1 MRYLYTM
8 IIIFAGFGY
17 LKGQRFDEIFIDAE
31 WLRAHLGQ
39 DSLII
44 LHVDQPE
51 NYMKGHIPGALYM
64 NQNAYSAFREGL
76 YFEMPD
82 KVDFS
87 EELRKRGIEEGKQ
100 VIISSGWDTF
110 AHAFRLYVTFEYFGL
125 EEQVKILDGGI
136 RGWAERGFTVSQDSM
151 TPISVKNKVNL
162 SANDRIL
169 VDKNWIR
176 SNLTDSSLCIID
188 ARSKNFYTGKE
199 KGNYRRSGHIQG
211 AENLTWTTLVDD
223 HFVLLEPDSLRQLY
237 REVVGPEQ
245 NTLIMYCHVGLRA
258 SVLYTVGKALGYN
271 VLLYDGSFNEWD
283 GLDISYPVENE

>member
-1 MRYLYTM
+1 M
-8 IIIFAGFGY
+8 ILIVVAGGY
-17 LKGQRFDEIFIDAE
+17 LNAQRFDKIFIDAE
-31 WLRAHLGQ
+31 WLHTRLNQ

-44 LHVDQPE
+44 IHVDQPE

-64 NQNAYSAFREGL
+64 NQNAYTAIREGL

-87 EELRKRGIEEGKQ
+87 EELRKRGIEEGEK

-125 EEQVKILDGGI
+125 EEQIKILDGGI
-136 RGWAERGFTVSQDSM
+136 RGWAALGFKVSQDSM
-151 TPISVKNKVNL
+151 TATSAKNKINL
-162 SANDRIL
+162 SVNDRIL

-176 SNLTDSSLCIID
+176 SNLTNPALGIID
-188 ARSKNFYTGKE
+188 ARSENFYTGKE
-199 KGNYRRSGHIQG
+199 KGNYQRAGHIQG
-211 AENLTWTTLVDD
+211 AVNLTWTTLVDD
-223 HFVLLEPDSLRQLY
+223 HFVLLEPDSLRHMY
-237 REVVGPEQ
+237 RKILGPEQ
-245 NTLIMYCHVGLRA
+245 NTLVMYCHVGLRA

-271 VLLYDGSFNEWD
+271 VLLYDGSYNEWD

>member
-1 MRYLYTM
+1 M
-8 IIIFAGFGY
+8 ILIFGAGGY
-17 LKGQRFDEIFIDAE
+17 LNAQRFDEIFIDAE
-31 WLRAHLGQ
+31 RLRAHLNQ
-39 DSLII
+39 DSLTI

-64 NQNAYSAFREGL
+64 NQNAYTAFREGL

-87 EELRKRGIEEGKQ
+87 EELRKRGIEEGKK

-136 RGWAERGFTVSQDSM
+136 RGWAAMGFTVSQDSM
-151 TPISVKNKVNL
+151 TATSAKNKINL
-162 SANDRIL
+162 SVNDRIL

-176 SNLTDSSLCIID
+176 SNLTNPSLGIID
-188 ARSKNFYTGKE
+188 ARSENFYTGKV
-199 KGNYRRSGHIQG
+199 KGNYQRSGHIQG
-211 AENLTWTTLVDD
+211 AVNLTWTTLVDD
-223 HFVLLEPDSLRQLY
+223 HFVLLEPDSLGQMY
-237 REVVGPEQ
+237 QKIVGPEQ

-271 VLLYDGSFNEWD
+271 VLLYDGSYNEWD